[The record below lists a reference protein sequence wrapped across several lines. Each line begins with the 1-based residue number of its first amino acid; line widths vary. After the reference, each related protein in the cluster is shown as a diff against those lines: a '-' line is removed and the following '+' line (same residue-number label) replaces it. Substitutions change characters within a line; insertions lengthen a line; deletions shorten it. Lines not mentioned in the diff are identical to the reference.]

1 MYQYKYPH
9 PAVTADAVVFG
20 FDGKRLHVLLIE
32 RKIEPFKGSWAL
44 PGGFMHMD
52 ETIEQCAKRELEEE
66 TGVRNVYLEQFHVFS
81 DPGRDP
87 RERVVTVAFF
97 ALVRK
102 ADFQLIAGD
111 DAARASWFDWDELP
125 PLAFDHT
132 EIIAMARR
140 HLPEVLQNR
149 PIAFKLLDEVFSMP
163 ELQTLYELINN
174 TTYDRR
180 NFARKMTSSKYLK
193 SMNLK
198 EVEDDEDDFNVDAK
212 MSCSNEHYRSKPS
225 IGNTMMDLCFSAPM
239 EDCSDIDS
247 PKPSRSPKRYLFDD
261 ESYEKD
267 TSEDSIQKNPFN
279 P

>member
-1 MYQYKYPH
+1 MYQYEYPH
-9 PAVTADAVVFG
+9 PAVTSDAVVFG

-32 RKIEPFKGSWAL
+32 RKIEPFLGSWAL
-44 PGGFMHMD
+44 PGGFMRID
-52 ETIEQCAKRELEEE
+52 ETIEQCAKRELAEE
-66 TGVRNVYLEQFHVFS
+66 TGVTNVYLEQFHVFS

-102 ADFQLIAGD
+102 SDFQLIAGD

-125 PLAFDHT
+125 PLAFDHD

-140 HLPEVLQNR
+140 RLPEVLQTR
-149 PIAFKLLDEVFSMP
+149 PIAFKLLDEVFSMT
-163 ELQTLYELINN
+163 ELQTLYELING

-193 SMNLK
+193 ALVEKDSDCFEEDELCRKAMPLSK
-198 EVEDDEDDFNVDAK
+198 EHRRIAFHDDCYSPSLNMVCYRMDAAEED
-212 MSCSNEHYRSKPS
+212 
-225 IGNTMMDLCFSAPM
+225 TAPA
-239 EDCSDIDS
+239 
-247 PKPSRSPKRYLFDD
+247 PRPRKKYLFDSD
-261 ESYEKD
+261 SFD
-267 TSEDSIQKNPFN
+267 EDSADSPAPKNPFN